1 MASGAEGS
9 SGKRGDPAA
18 AVWAAAAAASAWEAA
33 AHDRAALSAYGRAW
47 TAKAGVMAE
56 MVRVAES
63 KGLAAGEGE
72 PVVGDVMA
80 GIVEAMERAALATK
94 RAAKSFRLTLRRSRA
109 AAGAYGRA
117 AEAYERAGRD
127 KRARAARKWRREMRR
142 LARSAADWV
151 KETEREE
158 GMLAQE
164 AGRWKSRS
172 DAWATGKMHLDGSRA
187 EMRAEA
193 AQLREGAGK
202 ERAKWAKL
210 AEAAAGDEREAAGEL
225 ERAAASAERA
235 ATRAEGAR
243 KADGAKEAAAALDGA
258 MAAAKKAAG
267 GGGRTI

>member
-1 MASGAEGS
+1 MASGAEGG
-9 SGKRGDPAA
+9 SGKRDDRTAP
-18 AVWAAAAAASAWEAA
+18 VWAAAGAASEWEAA

-80 GIVEAMERAALATK
+80 GIVGAIERAALATK
-94 RAAKSFRLTLRRSRA
+94 RAAKAFRLTLRRSRA

-127 KRARAARKWRREMRR
+127 KRARAARRQKKDLRR

-151 KETEREE
+151 KETDREV

-172 DAWATGKMHLDGSRA
+172 DAWAAGKMHLDGSRA

-202 ERAKWAKL
+202 ERAKWAEL

-225 ERAAASAERA
+225 ERAAAAAERA
-235 ATRAEGAR
+235 AARAEGAR
-243 KADGAKEAAAALDGA
+243 KEDGAQEAAAALDSA

>member
-1 MASGAEGS
+1 MADGSGGNAQTD
-9 SGKRGDPAA
+9 RVA
-18 AVWAAAAAASAWEAA
+18 AVWAAAGAASTWEAA

-72 PVVGDVMA
+72 PAVGDVMVGIA
-80 GIVEAMERAALATK
+80 GAMERAALATK
-94 RAAKSFRLTLRRSRA
+94 RAAKAFRLTLRRSRA

-117 AEAYERAGRD
+117 AEAYERAGKD
-127 KRARAARKWRREMRR
+127 KRARAARRQKKEMRR

-151 KETEREE
+151 KETDREE
-158 GMLAQE
+158 GMLARE
-164 AGRWKSRS
+164 VGRWKSRS

-202 ERAKWAKL
+202 ERAKWAEL
-210 AEAAAGDEREAAGEL
+210 AETAAGDEREAAGEL

-235 ATRAEGAR
+235 AARAEGAR
-243 KADGAKEAAAALDGA
+243 KSDGAKEAAAALDGA

-267 GGGRTI
+267 ALGRAA